1 MSPSIPGLG
10 APFAGL
16 HLHQTS
22 RSVQEVSH
30 RGYRGVWLH
39 LPVKIAEKVDAV
51 RRVEALCYMDG
62 FHAPSSGGIEVT
74 LLIRSAQGI
83 C

>member
-1 MSPSIPGLG
+1 
-10 APFAGL
+10 
-16 HLHQTS
+16 
-22 RSVQEVSH
+22 
-30 RGYRGVWLH
+30 VWLH

-74 LLIRSAQGI
+74 LLTRSAQGI